1 MSVLIVALTI
11 LAVASLVTLLM
22 PKKYTATTQLYFSVT
37 ADSVAE
43 LAQGSTFAEAQMSSY
58 AQVAT
63 SPKVLDA
70 VIREMSLST
79 TAKELAES
87 VVVRVRPKTVVLD
100 IAATDHDPRRAAQIA
115 NAVGAVLANVAEDLA
130 PDRAD
135 GSEAVRVTTVESAQI
150 PDEPSSPNL
159 IRNLALG
166 LTLGLFL
173 GFGLAVLRHVLDT
186 KVNSEEDVRRLTK
199 IPILGAVP
207 VDVEVPKHPV
217 ILRSEPN
224 SVSSESVRRLRT
236 NLQFVDVVV
245 NRAKSVVISSS
256 IGDEGKSTIAINLA
270 VALADTG
277 ARVMLVDAD
286 LRRPSIAQYLGI
298 EGNVGLTTVL
308 IGRADVQD
316 VVQPFGA
323 GTLDV
328 LPTGQIPPNPSE
340 LLGSPAMAG
349 LLDRLTATYDMVLLD
364 SPPLLPVTD
373 AAVLSKLAGGVL
385 LVVGADRL
393 HRAQLQETL
402 VSLETAGAD
411 LFGIVLNKTNRK
423 DQATYTY
430 GGSYA
435 PRLDDGSTAFG
446 QMIPNW
452 DWDPPI
458 VNSAPLGARDSS
470 DVVTKD
476 EVAASSKQHVA
487 GVRQHDLTPSGKQE
501 AASVRQNGSRPTQQ
515 NPNAQAKQGKAAAAQ
530 QNVTAGADQDEVARA
545 DQGEPVPADQGEP
558 VPAVQDGVA
567 RADQGEPVPADQ
579 GEPVPAVQDE
589 VAPADQ
595 GEPVPA
601 VQDEVAPADQGEV
614 ALVNQGEPVPDKQDE
629 VAGSKQKDAALERD
643 QPEPPTWP
651 PAPWLA
657 EPVALQSQ
665 RAPHRRS
672 RSRR

>member
-1 MSVLIVALTI
+1 MARYVPFAHLDRGGPVELREYFVILRRRWLSVLIVTLTM
-11 LAVASLVTLLM
+11 LAVAFLVTWLM

-37 ADSVAE
+37 ADSVTE
-43 LAQGSTFAEAQMSSY
+43 MAQGSTFAEGQMSSY
-58 AQVAT
+58 AKIAT
-63 SPKVLDA
+63 SRKVLDP
-70 VIREMSLST
+70 VIRDLPLST
-79 TAKELAES
+79 TAKELAKS
-87 VVVRVRPKTVVLD
+87 VVVTVPAKTVVLN

-166 LTLGLFL
+166 LALGLFL
-173 GFGLAVLRHVLDT
+173 GYGLAVLRHVLDT
-186 KVNSEEDVRRLTK
+186 KVQSEEDVRRLTET
-199 IPILGAVP
+199 PILGTVP
-207 VDVEVPKHPV
+207 VDSEVPTHPV
-217 ILRSEPN
+217 ILRSEPR
-224 SVSSESVRRLRT
+224 SASSESVRRLRT
-236 NLQFVDVVV
+236 NLQFVNVV
-245 NRAKSVVISSS
+245 NGAKSVVISSS

-270 VALADTG
+270 VAFADTG

-385 LVVGADRL
+385 LVVGADRI
-393 HRAQLQETL
+393 HRPQLQETL
-402 VSLETAGAD
+402 VSLETAGAH
-411 LFGIVLNKTNRK
+411 LFGIVLNKTDRR

-435 PRLDDGSTAFG
+435 PRPDDGSTEVG

-452 DWDPPI
+452 DWDRGLDGTPR
-458 VNSAPLGARDSS
+458 SASDSS
-470 DVVTKD
+470 AVLTNDVSAASSKQNGAVPANGDAVVPRKQDATDLTRQNVDRSTKQQAAPVEQNGTGRVQQNLTGRAAKQREVAAAQQNSTASAKKD
-476 EVAASSKQHVA
+476 EVAAANQGGPVPAK
-487 GVRQHDLTPSGKQE
+487 HDESALSTQENAAFEQDQLELGPWPSAPWLT
-501 AASVRQNGSRPTQQ
+501 
-515 NPNAQAKQGKAAAAQ
+515 
-530 QNVTAGADQDEVARA
+530 
-545 DQGEPVPADQGEP
+545 EPVP
-558 VPAVQDGVA
+558 
-567 RADQGEPVPADQ
+567 
-579 GEPVPAVQDE
+579 
-589 VAPADQ
+589 
-595 GEPVPA
+595 
-601 VQDEVAPADQGEV
+601 
-614 ALVNQGEPVPDKQDE
+614 
-629 VAGSKQKDAALERD
+629 S
-643 QPEPPTWP
+643 
-651 PAPWLA
+651 
-657 EPVALQSQ
+657 QSQ
-665 RAPHRRS
+665 RD
-672 RSRR
+672 RSRRRRNAPHA